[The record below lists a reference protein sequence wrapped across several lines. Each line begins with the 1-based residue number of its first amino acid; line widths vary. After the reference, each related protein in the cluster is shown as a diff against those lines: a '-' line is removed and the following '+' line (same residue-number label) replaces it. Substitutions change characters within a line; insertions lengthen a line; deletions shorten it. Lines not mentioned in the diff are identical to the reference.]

1 MKRLTLLLPLL
12 ALAVLAGGCGTKTE
26 TSTAAVEVRRA
37 DPSDPYDPT
46 GAKQPFDPIFLR
58 SQFDVVCS
66 DSILSAVVQSND
78 LGRVLDAAFGRT
90 PSSKAESD
98 ELAVLYLRQHVEC
111 RLIRDSPLIIIDVS
125 VERSVPDA
133 KRIAP
138 KLATDIAQAYQTHSR
153 SLRDK
158 AQQATADALRS
169 EIESLEKAIEAGSP
183 EQKAGLEFRRNILL
197 EKLDSRFLAPYIDV
211 RIVEAPVVP
220 VGISAPATN
229 APATHAETAEG
240 AKEHAP

>member
-1 MKRLTLLLPLL
+1 MKRLAHLLPLF

-37 DPSDPYDPT
+37 DPSNPYDPT

-138 KLATDIAQAYQTHSR
+138 KLATDIAQAYQAHSR

-169 EIESLEKAIEAGSP
+169 EIESLEKAIEAGGTTIRSYTSSLGVTGRFQNELYCHTMKNCKICGSDILKIRVGGRGTYYCP
-183 EQKAGLEFRRNILL
+183 KCQK
-197 EKLDSRFLAPYIDV
+197 
-211 RIVEAPVVP
+211 
-220 VGISAPATN
+220 
-229 APATHAETAEG
+229 
-240 AKEHAP
+240 